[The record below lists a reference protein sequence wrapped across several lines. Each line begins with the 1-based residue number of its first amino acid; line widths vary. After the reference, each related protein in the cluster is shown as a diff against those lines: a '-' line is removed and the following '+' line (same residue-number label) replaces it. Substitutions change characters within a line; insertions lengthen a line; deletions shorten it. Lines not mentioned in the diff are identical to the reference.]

1 MREMTADTGPGREG
15 GHGDAVAYLLG
26 ALDAAARERFEAHV
40 SGCPECLRELE
51 ELRPVADQLAL
62 SVPQVDPPP
71 SLSRRLLV
79 RAHAMTPAMPPPP
92 PGASST
98 FPGVAARPPG
108 QTGQTGQT
116 VRANHATPAAAA
128 GAEAASRSA
137 WGRWAERLSAPVAT
151 VALVV
156 ALVSGGMVYFQHD
169 EVEKATQ
176 TNALLSE
183 TLSIMYQP
191 GRIARELSGEYGNPL
206 SKGTVYMNPEGNDAV
221 LVAYNLPKLAARE
234 IYQVW
239 LNNPE
244 AEQRVSGGTFKVDDR
259 GRGHLIVRAPSR
271 LSQYKYCGVTK
282 EPESGSP
289 KPTGQRVLNG
299 SIAP

>member
-1 MREMTADTGPGREG
+1 MREMTADTGQGREG

-98 FPGVAARPPG
+98 FPGVAARPP
-108 QTGQTGQT
+108 GQTGQT

>member
-1 MREMTADTGPGREG
+1 MREMTADTGQGREG
-15 GHGDAVAYLLG
+15 GHGDAVAYVLG

-40 SGCPECLRELE
+40 PGCPECLRELD

-62 SVPQVDPPP
+62 AVPQVDPPP
-71 SLSRRLLV
+71 ALSRRLLV
-79 RAHAMTPAMPPPP
+79 RAHALTPTAPPPAA
-92 PGASST
+92 PGPA
-98 FPGVAARPPG
+98 PALAGAGAA
-108 QTGQTGQT
+108 GQT
-116 VRANHATPAAAA
+116 VRANHTAPAPAAQPAPR
-128 GAEAASRSA
+128 GL
-137 WGRWAERLSAPVAT
+137 WGRWAERLSVPVAT
-151 VALVV
+151 AALVI
-156 ALVSGGMVYFQHD
+156 ALVSGGAVFVQHG
-169 EVEKATQ
+169 EVESTKQ

-191 GRIARELSGEYGNPL
+191 GRIARELSGDYGNPM

-244 AEQRVSGGTFKVDDR
+244 AEQRVSAGTFKVDDR
-259 GRGHLIVRAPSR
+259 GRGHLIVRAPTR

-282 EPESGSP
+282 EPEKGSP

>member
-1 MREMTADTGPGREG
+1 MTADTGQGREG
-15 GHGDAVAYLLG
+15 GHGDAVAYVLG

-40 SGCPECLRELE
+40 PGCPECLRELD

-62 SVPQVDPPP
+62 AVPQVDPPP
-71 SLSRRLLV
+71 ALSRRLLV
-79 RAHAMTPAMPPPP
+79 RAHAMTPVAPPPAA
-92 PGASST
+92 PGPS
-98 FPGVAARPPG
+98 VALAGAAGAAAAPG
-108 QTGQTGQT
+108 QTVQ
-116 VRANHATPAAAA
+116 ANHTAPATAAAQT
-128 GAEAASRSA
+128 ASRGL

-151 VALVV
+151 AALVI
-156 ALVSGGMVYFQHD
+156 AILSGGAVFVQRG
-169 EVEKATQ
+169 EVESAKQ

-191 GRIARELSGEYGNPL
+191 GRIARELSGDYGNPM

-244 AEQRVSGGTFKVDDR
+244 AEQRVSGGTFKVDDH
-259 GRGHLIVRAPSR
+259 GRGHLIVRAPTR

-282 EPESGSP
+282 EPEKGSP

>member
-1 MREMTADTGPGREG
+1 MREMTADTGQGREG
-15 GHGDAVAYLLG
+15 GHGDAVAYVLG

-40 SGCPECLRELE
+40 PGCPECLRELD

-62 SVPQVDPPP
+62 AVPQVDPPP
-71 SLSRRLLV
+71 ALSRRLLV
-79 RAHAMTPAMPPPP
+79 RAHATSPAAPPPAA
-92 PGASST
+92 PGPAPT
-98 FPGVAARPPG
+98 LAGAPAA
-108 QTGQTGQT
+108 GQT
-116 VRANHATPAAAA
+116 VRANHTAPATAAQTAPL
-128 GAEAASRSA
+128 SR
-137 WGRWAERLSAPVAT
+137 WGRWAERLSAPLAT
-151 VALVV
+151 VALVI
-156 ALVSGGMVYFQHD
+156 ALVSGGAVFIQHG
-169 EVEKATQ
+169 EVESTKQ

-191 GRIARELSGEYGNPL
+191 GRIARELSGDYGNPMA
-206 SKGTVYMNPEGNDAV
+206 KGTVYMTPEGNDAV

-244 AEQRVSGGTFKVDDR
+244 AEQRVSAGTFKVDDR
-259 GRGHLIVRAPSR
+259 GRGHLIVRAPTR

-282 EPESGSP
+282 EPEKGSP

>member
-1 MREMTADTGPGREG
+1 MREMTADTGQGREG
-15 GHGDAVAYLLG
+15 GHGDAVAYVLG
-26 ALDAAARERFEAHV
+26 ALDPAARERFEAHV

-71 SLSRRLLV
+71 ALSRRLLV
-79 RAHAMTPAMPPPP
+79 RAHAMTQAMPPPA
-92 PGASST
+92 PGTSAT
-98 FPGVAARPPG
+98 LPGITARPA
-108 QTGQTGQT
+108 GQT
-116 VRANHATPAAAA
+116 VQANHTTATPAATA
-128 GAEAASRSA
+128 GAQAASQSM

-151 VALVV
+151 VALVI
-156 ALVSGGMVYFQHD
+156 ALVSGGMVFFQHD
-169 EVEKATQ
+169 EVEKANQ

-191 GRIARELSGEYGNPL
+191 GRIARELSGEYGNPS

-282 EPESGSP
+282 EPEKGSP